1 METEE
6 MESKETTVTDIC
18 LFMNELAPVK
28 YAESWDN
35 PGLLLG
41 HLAQHVHKIMVALD
55 LSPEV
60 AEQAIEQECDII
72 ITHHPYL
79 FCLPKTLAVTDT
91 KMEVLYE
98 LIKHDIALYAAH
110 TNLDAAKG
118 GVNDVLAARLGLDE
132 VTEIPRKDCP
142 EQGLARIGVLDEPM
156 ALKDFAA
163 KVRDDLGAEHLT
175 YAGGDEPVYKVA
187 VVGGSGAD
195 IMEAALAEGDIYVTC
210 TGNLRVITGDHI
222 LYIYGCYMKERGK
235 LLMNTVVTTVMS
247 NFGLYK
253 AFDEQGIGYAKT
265 AVGDK
270 YVYEYMAKNGC
281 RIGGEQSGHI
291 NYSKYAST
299 GDGILT
305 SLKMME
311 VMLAKKKPMS
321 ELAAPLKIYPQVLK
335 NVKVTDKKAAQDDVD
350 VQAAVK
356 AVGEALGDT
365 GRILVRESGTEPLV
379 RVMVE
384 APEHETC
391 EKYVQ
396 QVVDV
401 IKAKGYAI

>member
-1 METEE
+1 MCLCFPAQANVETEE

-72 ITHHPYL
+72 ITHHPYY
-79 FCLPKTLAVTDT
+79 FSLPKTLAVTDT

-195 IMEAALAEGDIYVTC
+195 FMEDALAAGADTLV
-210 TGNLRVITGDHI
+210 TGDLKYHVAQKA
-222 LYIYGCYMKERGK
+222 LNLGLNVVDGTHQLTESPVVDK
-235 LLMNTVVTTVMS
+235 L
-247 NFGLYK
+247 
-253 AFDEQGIGYAKT
+253 E
-265 AVGDK
+265 
-270 YVYEYMAKNGC
+270 
-281 RIGGEQSGHI
+281 
-291 NYSKYAST
+291 
-299 GDGILT
+299 
-305 SLKMME
+305 
-311 VMLAKKKPMS
+311 
-321 ELAAPLKIYPQVLK
+321 QVL
-335 NVKVTDKKAAQDDVD
+335 
-350 VQAAVK
+350 QAWCEESGRHFAVIR
-356 AVGEALGDT
+356 AEED
-365 GRILVRESGTEPLV
+365 RILQTV
-379 RVMVE
+379 
-384 APEHETC
+384 
-391 EKYVQ
+391 
-396 QVVDV
+396 
-401 IKAKGYAI
+401 

>member
-1 METEE
+1 MRLCGNNWRKWNVETEE

-72 ITHHPYL
+72 ITHHPYY
-79 FCLPKTLAVTDT
+79 FSLPKTLAVTDT

-132 VTEIPRKDCP
+132 VTEISRKDCP

-156 ALKDFAA
+156 ALKEFAA

-195 IMEAALAEGDIYVTC
+195 FMEDALAAGADTLV
-210 TGNLRVITGDHI
+210 TGDLKYHVAQKA
-222 LYIYGCYMKERGK
+222 LNLGLNVVDGTHQLTESPVVDK
-235 LLMNTVVTTVMS
+235 L
-247 NFGLYK
+247 
-253 AFDEQGIGYAKT
+253 E
-265 AVGDK
+265 
-270 YVYEYMAKNGC
+270 
-281 RIGGEQSGHI
+281 
-291 NYSKYAST
+291 
-299 GDGILT
+299 
-305 SLKMME
+305 
-311 VMLAKKKPMS
+311 
-321 ELAAPLKIYPQVLK
+321 QVL
-335 NVKVTDKKAAQDDVD
+335 
-350 VQAAVK
+350 QAWCEESGRHFAVIR
-356 AVGEALGDT
+356 AEED
-365 GRILVRESGTEPLV
+365 RILQTV
-379 RVMVE
+379 
-384 APEHETC
+384 
-391 EKYVQ
+391 
-396 QVVDV
+396 
-401 IKAKGYAI
+401 

>member
-1 METEE
+1 MRLCGNNWRKWNVETEE

-72 ITHHPYL
+72 ITHHPYY
-79 FCLPKTLAVTDT
+79 FSLPKTLAVTDT

-156 ALKDFAA
+156 ALKEFAA

-195 IMEAALAEGDIYVTC
+195 FMEDALAAGADTLV
-210 TGNLRVITGDHI
+210 TGDLKYHVAQKA
-222 LYIYGCYMKERGK
+222 LNLGLNVVDGTHQLTESPVVDK
-235 LLMNTVVTTVMS
+235 L
-247 NFGLYK
+247 
-253 AFDEQGIGYAKT
+253 E
-265 AVGDK
+265 
-270 YVYEYMAKNGC
+270 
-281 RIGGEQSGHI
+281 
-291 NYSKYAST
+291 
-299 GDGILT
+299 
-305 SLKMME
+305 
-311 VMLAKKKPMS
+311 
-321 ELAAPLKIYPQVLK
+321 QVL
-335 NVKVTDKKAAQDDVD
+335 
-350 VQAAVK
+350 QAWCEESGRHFAVIR
-356 AVGEALGDT
+356 AEED
-365 GRILVRESGTEPLV
+365 RILQTV
-379 RVMVE
+379 
-384 APEHETC
+384 
-391 EKYVQ
+391 
-396 QVVDV
+396 
-401 IKAKGYAI
+401 

>member
-1 METEE
+1 MRLCGNNWRKWNVETEE

-72 ITHHPYL
+72 ITHHPYY
-79 FCLPKTLAVTDT
+79 FSLPKTLAVTDT

-156 ALKDFAA
+156 ALKEFAA

-195 IMEAALAEGDIYVTC
+195 FMEDALAAGADTLV
-210 TGNLRVITGDHI
+210 TGDLKYHVAQKA
-222 LYIYGCYMKERGK
+222 LNLGLNVVDGTHQLTESLVVDK
-235 LLMNTVVTTVMS
+235 L
-247 NFGLYK
+247 
-253 AFDEQGIGYAKT
+253 E
-265 AVGDK
+265 
-270 YVYEYMAKNGC
+270 
-281 RIGGEQSGHI
+281 
-291 NYSKYAST
+291 
-299 GDGILT
+299 
-305 SLKMME
+305 
-311 VMLAKKKPMS
+311 
-321 ELAAPLKIYPQVLK
+321 QVL
-335 NVKVTDKKAAQDDVD
+335 
-350 VQAAVK
+350 QAWCEESGRHFAVIR
-356 AVGEALGDT
+356 AEED
-365 GRILVRESGTEPLV
+365 RILQTV
-379 RVMVE
+379 
-384 APEHETC
+384 
-391 EKYVQ
+391 
-396 QVVDV
+396 
-401 IKAKGYAI
+401 

>member
-1 METEE
+1 MRLCGNNWRKWNVETEE
-6 MESKETTVTDIC
+6 MESKETTVTDLC

-72 ITHHPYL
+72 ITHHPYY
-79 FCLPKTLAVTDT
+79 FSLPKTLAVTDT

-156 ALKDFAA
+156 ALKEFAA

-195 IMEAALAEGDIYVTC
+195 FMEDALAAGADTLV
-210 TGNLRVITGDHI
+210 TGDLKYHVAQKA
-222 LYIYGCYMKERGK
+222 LNLGLNVVDGTHQLTESPVVDK
-235 LLMNTVVTTVMS
+235 L
-247 NFGLYK
+247 
-253 AFDEQGIGYAKT
+253 E
-265 AVGDK
+265 
-270 YVYEYMAKNGC
+270 
-281 RIGGEQSGHI
+281 
-291 NYSKYAST
+291 
-299 GDGILT
+299 
-305 SLKMME
+305 
-311 VMLAKKKPMS
+311 
-321 ELAAPLKIYPQVLK
+321 QVL
-335 NVKVTDKKAAQDDVD
+335 
-350 VQAAVK
+350 QAWCEESGRHFAVIR
-356 AVGEALGDT
+356 AEED
-365 GRILVRESGTEPLV
+365 RILQTV
-379 RVMVE
+379 
-384 APEHETC
+384 
-391 EKYVQ
+391 
-396 QVVDV
+396 
-401 IKAKGYAI
+401 

>member
-1 METEE
+1 MRLCGNNWRKWNVETEE

-72 ITHHPYL
+72 ITHHPYY
-79 FCLPKTLAVTDT
+79 FSLPKTLAVTDT

-156 ALKDFAA
+156 ALKEFAA

-195 IMEAALAEGDIYVTC
+195 FMEDALAAGADTLV
-210 TGNLRVITGDHI
+210 TGDLKYHVAQKA
-222 LYIYGCYMKERGK
+222 LNLGLNVVDGTHQLTESPVVDK
-235 LLMNTVVTTVMS
+235 L
-247 NFGLYK
+247 
-253 AFDEQGIGYAKT
+253 E
-265 AVGDK
+265 
-270 YVYEYMAKNGC
+270 
-281 RIGGEQSGHI
+281 
-291 NYSKYAST
+291 
-299 GDGILT
+299 
-305 SLKMME
+305 
-311 VMLAKKKPMS
+311 
-321 ELAAPLKIYPQVLK
+321 QVL
-335 NVKVTDKKAAQDDVD
+335 
-350 VQAAVK
+350 QAWCEESGRHLAVIR
-356 AVGEALGDT
+356 AEED
-365 GRILVRESGTEPLV
+365 RILQTV
-379 RVMVE
+379 
-384 APEHETC
+384 
-391 EKYVQ
+391 
-396 QVVDV
+396 
-401 IKAKGYAI
+401 

>member
-1 METEE
+1 MRLCGNNWRKWNVETEE

-55 LSPEV
+55 LSLEV

-72 ITHHPYL
+72 ITHHPYY
-79 FCLPKTLAVTDT
+79 FSLPKTLAVTDT

-156 ALKDFAA
+156 ALKEFAA

-195 IMEAALAEGDIYVTC
+195 FMEDALAAGADTLV
-210 TGNLRVITGDHI
+210 TGDLKYHVAQKA
-222 LYIYGCYMKERGK
+222 LNLGLNVVDGTHQLTESPVVDK
-235 LLMNTVVTTVMS
+235 L
-247 NFGLYK
+247 
-253 AFDEQGIGYAKT
+253 E
-265 AVGDK
+265 
-270 YVYEYMAKNGC
+270 
-281 RIGGEQSGHI
+281 
-291 NYSKYAST
+291 
-299 GDGILT
+299 
-305 SLKMME
+305 
-311 VMLAKKKPMS
+311 
-321 ELAAPLKIYPQVLK
+321 QVL
-335 NVKVTDKKAAQDDVD
+335 
-350 VQAAVK
+350 QAWCEESGRHFAVIR
-356 AVGEALGDT
+356 AEED
-365 GRILVRESGTEPLV
+365 RILQTV
-379 RVMVE
+379 
-384 APEHETC
+384 
-391 EKYVQ
+391 
-396 QVVDV
+396 
-401 IKAKGYAI
+401 

>member
-1 METEE
+1 MRLCGNNWRKWNVETEE

-72 ITHHPYL
+72 ITHHPYY
-79 FCLPKTLAVTDT
+79 FSLPKTLAVTDT

-156 ALKDFAA
+156 ALKDFAS

-195 IMEAALAEGDIYVTC
+195 FMEDALAAGADTLV
-210 TGNLRVITGDHI
+210 TGDLKYHVAQKA
-222 LYIYGCYMKERGK
+222 LNLGLNVVDGTHQLTESPVVDK
-235 LLMNTVVTTVMS
+235 L
-247 NFGLYK
+247 
-253 AFDEQGIGYAKT
+253 E
-265 AVGDK
+265 
-270 YVYEYMAKNGC
+270 
-281 RIGGEQSGHI
+281 
-291 NYSKYAST
+291 
-299 GDGILT
+299 
-305 SLKMME
+305 
-311 VMLAKKKPMS
+311 
-321 ELAAPLKIYPQVLK
+321 QVL
-335 NVKVTDKKAAQDDVD
+335 
-350 VQAAVK
+350 QAWCEESGRHFAVIR
-356 AVGEALGDT
+356 AEED
-365 GRILVRESGTEPLV
+365 RILQTV
-379 RVMVE
+379 
-384 APEHETC
+384 
-391 EKYVQ
+391 
-396 QVVDV
+396 
-401 IKAKGYAI
+401 

>member
-72 ITHHPYL
+72 ITHHPYY
-79 FCLPKTLAVTDT
+79 FSLPKTLAVTDT

-156 ALKDFAA
+156 ALKEFAA

-175 YAGGDEPVYKVA
+175 YAGGDEPV
-187 VVGGSGAD
+187 
-195 IMEAALAEGDIYVTC
+195 
-210 TGNLRVITGDHI
+210 
-222 LYIYGCYMKERGK
+222 
-235 LLMNTVVTTVMS
+235 
-247 NFGLYK
+247 
-253 AFDEQGIGYAKT
+253 
-265 AVGDK
+265 
-270 YVYEYMAKNGC
+270 
-281 RIGGEQSGHI
+281 
-291 NYSKYAST
+291 
-299 GDGILT
+299 
-305 SLKMME
+305 
-311 VMLAKKKPMS
+311 
-321 ELAAPLKIYPQVLK
+321 
-335 NVKVTDKKAAQDDVD
+335 
-350 VQAAVK
+350 
-356 AVGEALGDT
+356 
-365 GRILVRESGTEPLV
+365 
-379 RVMVE
+379 
-384 APEHETC
+384 
-391 EKYVQ
+391 
-396 QVVDV
+396 
-401 IKAKGYAI
+401 

>member
-1 METEE
+1 MRLCGNNWRKWNVETEE
-6 MESKETTVTDIC
+6 MESKETTVTDLC

-72 ITHHPYL
+72 ITHHPYY
-79 FCLPKTLAVTDT
+79 FSLPKTLAVTDT

-156 ALKDFAA
+156 ALKEFAA

-195 IMEAALAEGDIYVTC
+195 FMEDALAAGADTLV
-210 TGNLRVITGDHI
+210 TGDLKYHVAQKA
-222 LYIYGCYMKERGK
+222 LNLGLNVVDGTHQLTESPVVDK
-235 LLMNTVVTTVMS
+235 L
-247 NFGLYK
+247 
-253 AFDEQGIGYAKT
+253 E
-265 AVGDK
+265 
-270 YVYEYMAKNGC
+270 
-281 RIGGEQSGHI
+281 
-291 NYSKYAST
+291 
-299 GDGILT
+299 
-305 SLKMME
+305 
-311 VMLAKKKPMS
+311 
-321 ELAAPLKIYPQVLK
+321 QVL
-335 NVKVTDKKAAQDDVD
+335 
-350 VQAAVK
+350 QAWCEESGRHLAVIR
-356 AVGEALGDT
+356 AEED
-365 GRILVRESGTEPLV
+365 RILQTV
-379 RVMVE
+379 
-384 APEHETC
+384 
-391 EKYVQ
+391 
-396 QVVDV
+396 
-401 IKAKGYAI
+401 

>member
-1 METEE
+1 MRLCGNNWRKWNVETEE

-72 ITHHPYL
+72 ITHHPYY
-79 FCLPKTLAVTDT
+79 FSLPKTLAVTDT

-156 ALKDFAA
+156 ALKEFAA

-175 YAGGDEPVYKVA
+175 YVGGDEPVYKVA

-195 IMEAALAEGDIYVTC
+195 FMEDALAAGADTLV
-210 TGNLRVITGDHI
+210 TGDLKYHVAQKA
-222 LYIYGCYMKERGK
+222 LNLGLNVVDGTHQLTESPVVDK
-235 LLMNTVVTTVMS
+235 L
-247 NFGLYK
+247 
-253 AFDEQGIGYAKT
+253 E
-265 AVGDK
+265 
-270 YVYEYMAKNGC
+270 
-281 RIGGEQSGHI
+281 
-291 NYSKYAST
+291 
-299 GDGILT
+299 
-305 SLKMME
+305 
-311 VMLAKKKPMS
+311 
-321 ELAAPLKIYPQVLK
+321 QVL
-335 NVKVTDKKAAQDDVD
+335 
-350 VQAAVK
+350 QAWCEESGRHFAVIR
-356 AVGEALGDT
+356 AEED
-365 GRILVRESGTEPLV
+365 RILQTV
-379 RVMVE
+379 
-384 APEHETC
+384 
-391 EKYVQ
+391 
-396 QVVDV
+396 
-401 IKAKGYAI
+401 